1 MELIWQD
8 LANNAADLPSPNWH
22 DAVVHKRLDHPMPG
36 EALSLQ
42 DAFREIQ
49 GWRNAGLSEVIRRA
63 VTGECRASC
72 RARFRPDSVSCKC
85 FLEN

>member
-36 EALSLQ
+36 EALSLHEE
-42 DAFREIQ
+42 FREIQ
-49 GWRNAGLSEVIRRA
+49 G
-63 VTGECRASC
+63 
-72 RARFRPDSVSCKC
+72 
-85 FLEN
+85 